1 MTATY
6 NMEVSYKQYSMKEAG
21 PNRIYHMVN
30 DSIYI
35 GSKPDK
41 TKLVIVTVRI
51 LFTYRK
57 QGVDSDGEGY
67 KELIFGLGVFTFI
80 KLIICALFCIM
91 LLLKT

>member
-1 MTATY
+1 
-6 NMEVSYKQYSMKEAG
+6 MEVTYKQYSMKEAG
-21 PNRIYHMVN
+21 PNRIYRIVN
-30 DSIYI
+30 DSIYK

-41 TKLVIVTVRI
+41 TKFVILTVRI

-57 QGVDSDGEGY
+57 QGVDSTPGEGY

-91 LLLKT
+91 LFLKT

>member
-1 MTATY
+1 
-6 NMEVSYKQYSMKEAG
+6 MEVTYKQYSMKEAG
-21 PNRIYHMVN
+21 PNRIYHIVN

-41 TKLVIVTVRI
+41 TKFVILTVRI

-57 QGVDSDGEGY
+57 QGVDNTPGEGY

-91 LLLKT
+91 LFLKT